1 MSKPRGLRIGNYRI
15 TPLGLAT
22 LGILLLILL
31 AVVVMVVFN
40 PFGGFD
46 RTPPEPTPTPT
57 IDPALITPTPSP
69 TPSPTPTPT
78 PEPRSARIR
87 SLGEIAMENN
97 LLKAATA
104 DGGQTF
110 DFSDMFS
117 YVSDIMGDA
126 DYTVADVEGTLGGTA
141 KISGDDKMITPPSL
155 LNALADCGVDMLTVA
170 NDHALDAGF
179 DEEQATL
186 NNIKQ
191 AGMDYVGGA
200 TSAEEKKHPVLKNI
214 NGINVAFL
222 GYTDTLHG
230 REKKYTSKAVKY
242 GVNLVTKSNPTND
255 VKAAREAGAD
265 IIVCYMSWG
274 KMGKREVTDDQ
285 KKIAKV
291 LIKAGVDVIIGYGPH
306 VVQEAYWIDGPADSD
321 GNVHRTLVVC
331 ATGNFLSDQREQ
343 YTDSGMIFEFTI
355 EETGSSTGK
364 YQIVEPKY
372 IPTYV
377 WRAQGETDG
386 SYSYH
391 TMACGQWLEEQPEGM
406 SYGTDVTRMREVW
419 AEVQSVMGS
428 EVATVAA
435 E

>member
-1 MSKPRGLRIGNYRI
+1 MAEKRDYYEVLGVDRNADDATIKSAYRK
-15 TPLGLAT
+15 LAKKYHPDMNP
-22 LGILLLILL
+22 GDKEAEAKFKECSEAY
-31 AVVVMVVFN
+31 AVLSDPEKRKQYDQFGHAA
-40 PFGGFD
+40 FEGGAGGGGFD
-46 RTPPEPTPTPT
+46 F
-57 IDPALITPTPSP
+57 S
-69 TPSPTPTPT
+69 
-78 PEPRSARIR
+78 
-87 SLGEIAMENN
+87 GM
-97 LLKAATA
+97 
-104 DGGQTF
+104 

-186 NNIKQ
+186 NNIRQ
-191 AGMDYVGGA
+191 AGMDFVGGA

-274 KMGKREVTDDQ
+274 KMGKREVSDDQ

-331 ATGNFLSDQREQ
+331 ATGNFLSDQRDQ

>member
-1 MSKPRGLRIGNYRI
+1 MLNR
-15 TPLGLAT
+15 
-22 LGILLLILL
+22 
-31 AVVVMVVFN
+31 
-40 PFGGFD
+40 
-46 RTPPEPTPTPT
+46 
-57 IDPALITPTPSP
+57 
-69 TPSPTPTPT
+69 
-78 PEPRSARIR
+78 
-87 SLGEIAMENN
+87 EI
-97 LLKAATA
+97 
-104 DGGQTF
+104 
-110 DFSDMFS
+110 
-117 YVSDIMGDA
+117 
-126 DYTVADVEGTLGGTA
+126 
-141 KISGDDKMITPPSL
+141 
-155 LNALADCGVDMLTVA
+155 
-170 NDHALDAGF
+170 
-179 DEEQATL
+179 
-186 NNIKQ
+186 
-191 AGMDYVGGA
+191 
-200 TSAEEKKHPVLKNI
+200 
-214 NGINVAFL
+214 
-222 GYTDTLHG
+222 
-230 REKKYTSKAVKY
+230 
-242 GVNLVTKSNPTND
+242 
-255 VKAAREAGAD
+255 
-265 IIVCYMSWG
+265 
-274 KMGKREVTDDQ
+274 TDDQ

-306 VVQEAYWIDGPADSD
+306 TVQQALWVDAPADEN
-321 GNVHRTLVVC
+321 GKVHRTLVVC